1 MSRKDRSL
9 TAIFAAPALLAALS
23 LTGLIGALLA
33 DGAWDG
39 LFAALLA
46 GPVAA
51 ILWARL
57 RSGSEAPRHSAL
69 APRSSS
75 ERP

>member
-1 MSRKDRSL
+1 MSRKDQSL

-33 DGAWDG
+33 DGAWDVIG
-39 LFAALLA
+39 AALLTA
-46 GPVAA
+46 PVAA

-57 RSGSEAPRHSAL
+57 RSGG
-69 APRSSS
+69 
-75 ERP
+75 ERPRRER